1 MKRNVKRGKP
11 LEELVKGSMDYT
23 MAQIRGAFYRQFR
36 RGRDDDWYPYIEE
49 IFADHV
55 IVGGN
60 DLPTDEYY
68 YVSYERVDGEYVF
81 AEREAWEIVELTYQ
95 PRTVQESHRDEPRQR
110 FVERIEESR
119 IELLEAPEGQ
129 PRRIR
134 AIGITA
140 DVVNA
145 NGRRYPAHVLEAA
158 VRDLRTHLHE
168 SAGQGRALQLLGEAE
183 HPSYKPTRRANLLE
197 TVVKWDGVEF
207 DGRQVILEGS
217 ILETVKGKDIL
228 VLLEGGVVPDI
239 SQRAYGVSEF
249 IKEGEQ
255 WIEEVLELT
264 ITGYDLVVE
273 GSDPEAGITLFE
285 SEEVEKMK
293 LNLELL
299 KEKYPDLVEV
309 LLAEHD
315 EKKKAK
321 LREMLETYQREMER
335 SRDAA
340 GGDAELRK
348 ILGLDGTADLTEA
361 MRTQAQE
368 LQQLREE
375 KRQREVA
382 EYIEAQV
389 AEIKYPKFLKKNF
402 VEAVKNAG
410 AQTIDEAK
418 AAIVEKRKEYDAI
431 VAGLELQARG
441 FRGVSG
447 QVLGPVIESEL
458 GVPAF
463 AAAAYQLQESIM
475 RSGHG
480 RRWDH
485 RKPANVNEEFASV
498 YLEAYDR
505 VYKGQL
511 LREQRV
517 FEEAEQTSDL
527 NIPYSV
533 MRAVIAE
540 AFPELVATSI
550 FDFGMMAESTGRMY
564 YEAYSGETGY
574 TGTVSDEDV
583 TADSDAWV
591 AMDYKRVTPGTVVV
605 TSDGGGVTYT
615 EGDDYVIDYAN
626 GKIMALSSGDIADG
640 ASLDVDYNYTAI
652 REGEMGVI
660 QRGKMTLTYKTISA
674 AADRLATQIS
684 SEAIKFS
691 RSQIGYDAVTR
702 TLSSLVRQ
710 VRRKIDQGILYA
722 ALSAALRVSSNTGGT
737 WTAATDSYDDLVKYL
752 GLSKVK
758 VANRYY
764 QPTFYLMSVTN
775 GDRLSNWD
783 GFKRDGFPD
792 AILNANGFVGRVKG
806 LPAFESTEFSDSY
819 ILTGNRELVMHRVY
833 SPMELKGP
841 FPTYDVSGSTSK
853 LVAADQYYAEEYN
866 ATEAPVPEKGA
877 YVVIS

>member
-1 MKRNVKRGKP
+1 
-11 LEELVKGSMDYT
+11 
-23 MAQIRGAFYRQFR
+23 
-36 RGRDDDWYPYIEE
+36 
-49 IFADHV
+49 
-55 IVGGN
+55 
-60 DLPTDEYY
+60 
-68 YVSYERVDGEYVF
+68 
-81 AEREAWEIVELTYQ
+81 
-95 PRTVQESHRDEPRQR
+95 
-110 FVERIEESR
+110 
-119 IELLEAPEGQ
+119 
-129 PRRIR
+129 
-134 AIGITA
+134 
-140 DVVNA
+140 
-145 NGRRYPAHVLEAA
+145 
-158 VRDLRTHLHE
+158 
-168 SAGQGRALQLLGEAE
+168 
-183 HPSYKPTRRANLLE
+183 
-197 TVVKWDGVEF
+197 
-207 DGRQVILEGS
+207 
-217 ILETVKGKDIL
+217 
-228 VLLEGGVVPDI
+228 
-239 SQRAYGVSEF
+239 
-249 IKEGEQ
+249 
-255 WIEEVLELT
+255 
-264 ITGYDLVVE
+264 
-273 GSDPEAGITLFE
+273 
-285 SEEVEKMK
+285 
-293 LNLELL
+293 
-299 KEKYPDLVEV
+299 
-309 LLAEHD
+309 
-315 EKKKAK
+315 
-321 LREMLETYQREMER
+321 
-335 SRDAA
+335 
-340 GGDAELRK
+340 
-348 ILGLDGTADLTEA
+348 
-361 MRTQAQE
+361 
-368 LQQLREE
+368 
-375 KRQREVA
+375 
-382 EYIEAQV
+382 
-389 AEIKYPKFLKKNF
+389 
-402 VEAVKNAG
+402 
-410 AQTIDEAK
+410 
-418 AAIVEKRKEYDAI
+418 
-431 VAGLELQARG
+431 
-441 FRGVSG
+441 
-447 QVLGPVIESEL
+447 L

-626 GKIMALSSGDIADG
+626 GKIMVLSSGDIADG